1 MKKLE
6 LAKLN
11 AGKCM
16 SKYLGIKTG
25 DVVKLKGGGMVRVVS
40 GFNVGDPDMPY
51 VDIILEDPRYPTDDA
66 TWIHTRYIDVNDF
79 IRLFEILEI

>member
-1 MKKLE
+1 ME

-16 SKYLGIKTG
+16 STYLGIKTG
-25 DVVKLKGGGMVRVVS
+25 DVVKMKGGGVVRVVR

-51 VDIILEDPRYPTDDA
+51 VDIILEEPKHPTDD
-66 TWIHTRYIDVNDF
+66 TKWHHMRYIDVTDF

>member
-11 AGKCM
+11 TDKRM

-25 DVVKLKGGGMVRVVS
+25 DVVKMKGGSVLRVVC
-40 GFNVGDPDMPY
+40 GFNTGDPDIA
-51 VDIILEDPRYPTDDA
+51 VLQA
-66 TWIHTRYIDVNDF
+66 G
-79 IRLFEILEI
+79 IRKIFH